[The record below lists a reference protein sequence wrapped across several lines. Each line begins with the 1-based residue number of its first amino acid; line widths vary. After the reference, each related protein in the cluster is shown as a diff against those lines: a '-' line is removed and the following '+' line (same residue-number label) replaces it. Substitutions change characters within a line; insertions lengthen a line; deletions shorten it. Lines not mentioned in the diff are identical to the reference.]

1 MPAAAKAL
9 FMNSYW
15 NMSVMMLVAA
25 MAVIVVVQMVGN
37 LHVAA
42 ARHHEDVAVGADYL
56 DVGVIKPRQHRR
68 GDHFVHRAEHRLAV
82 AEIEHAVERAEQLIE
97 LMRAEQHGDLAL
109 AADLAHHVDRH
120 LLMARVEADRRLS
133 DGRPQRSPCSEL
145 AMKSSPRTRRSGST
159 VRTCGR

>member
-1 MPAAAKAL
+1 MPDTTAAIPAAAKAL

-42 ARHHEDVAVGADYL
+42 ARHHEDVAVGTHHL
-56 DVGVIKPRQHRR
+56 DLGAVEAREHRR
-68 GDHFVHRAEHRLAV
+68 GDHFHDGAEHRLAV
-82 AEIEHAVERAEQLIE
+82 AEIEHAAERAEQLIE
-97 LMRAEQHGDLAL
+97 LMRAKQHGDLAL

-120 LLMARVEADRRLS
+120 LLMACVEADQRLIE
-133 DGRPQRSPCSEL
+133 Q
-145 AMKSSPRTRRSGST
+145 
-159 VRTCGR
+159 

>member
-25 MAVIVVVQMVGN
+25 MAVIVVVQMVGH
-37 LHVAA
+37 LH
-42 ARHHEDVAVGADYL
+42 DG
-56 DVGVIKPRQHRR
+56 
-68 GDHFVHRAEHRLAV
+68 AEHRLAV

-97 LMRAEQHGDLAL
+97 LMRAKQHGDLAL

-120 LLMARVEADRRLS
+120 LLMACVEADQRLIE
-133 DGRPQRSPCSEL
+133 Q
-145 AMKSSPRTRRSGST
+145 
-159 VRTCGR
+159 